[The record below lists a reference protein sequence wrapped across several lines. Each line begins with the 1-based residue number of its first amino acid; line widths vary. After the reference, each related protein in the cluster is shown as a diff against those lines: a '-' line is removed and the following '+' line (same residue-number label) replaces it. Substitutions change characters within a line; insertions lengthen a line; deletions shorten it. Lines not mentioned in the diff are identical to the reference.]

1 MLGMRRSRPR
11 LFVALDAGS
20 VSGGAVAWSA
30 AGFRLASHARVP
42 LPEGALVP
50 APFAPNVVRPAE
62 VADALRELARTL
74 RIGAAPVCLLL
85 PDGIA
90 RLARLEVPADVTPQQ
105 YARFRIV
112 PGLPYPAEEAVIDVL
127 PLAGG
132 RAVVAAVR
140 RAVVEGYEA
149 VAAQSG
155 LAQDRLDLTP
165 LAALSGLLRDPGDAR
180 ALTVDVILGDAAFC
194 LAAHQ
199 GGALR
204 ALRNRRRD
212 PGPDE
217 DRRLA
222 EEVQRTAFLAGDG
235 AGPRVRVVG
244 DGAGDL
250 LARWRHT
257 GGAAEPG
264 WRSAEPSAGAEA
276 SELAWLGGAVA

>member
-1 MLGMRRSRPR
+1 MIGMRRSRPR

-30 AGFRLASHARVP
+30 AGFRLASHARVS
-42 LPEGALVP
+42 LAEGALVP
-50 APFAPNVVRPAE
+50 APLALNVVRPVE

-90 RLARLEVPADVTPQQ
+90 RLALLDVPADVTPQQ
-105 YARFRIV
+105 YARFRV
-112 PGLPYPAEEAVIDVL
+112 GPGLPYPADEAVIDVL
-127 PLAGG
+127 PLAAS
-132 RAVVAAVR
+132 RAVVGAVR
-140 RAVVEGYEA
+140 RGVVEAYEA
-149 VAAQSG
+149 VAAEAG
-155 LAQDRLDLTP
+155 LAQERLDLTP
-165 LAALSGLLRDPGDAR
+165 LAALSGLLRDPGEAR
-180 ALTVDVILGDAAFC
+180 ALTVDVILGDVAFC

-217 DRRLA
+217 ARRIA

-244 DGAGDL
+244 AGARDL
-250 LARWRHT
+250 LASWRHT

-264 WRSAEPSAGAEA
+264 WRSADAAAGAEA
-276 SELAWLGGAVA
+276 SELAWLGGATS